1 MPQDGFHLD
10 EVHDTLEVLLSTD
23 RNLDSNRIGTQD
35 ILHLLHG
42 LKEVG
47 TRTVH
52 LVDITDTRHVVLV
65 SLTPHSL

>member
-1 MPQDGFHLD
+1 MPQDGLHLD

-35 ILHLLHG
+35 ILHLLYG

-52 LVDITDTRHVVLV
+52 LVDITDTWHVVLV